1 MNLFENI
8 KLLEDTSIKLSY
20 FISDT
25 VSFNG
30 VNIDTFEKAEYL
42 ISLFPRLK
50 KNIID
55 SYLKNST
62 SFDIPPEDLLDWIEW
77 SNCPCEVISH
87 AMFISKEFF
96 LENVN
101 ILAPYYDI
109 INKMQTD
116 IDTDEIRLYLKSL
129 E

>member
-1 MNLFENI
+1 MNLLENI
-8 KLLEDTSIKLSY
+8 KLLEDVSIELSY
-20 FISDT
+20 FINDT
-25 VSFNG
+25 VNFDW

-101 ILAPYYDI
+101 ILGPYYDI

>member
-8 KLLEDTSIKLSY
+8 KLLENTSIALSY
-20 FISDT
+20 FINDS

-30 VNIDTFEKAEYL
+30 VNIDTFDKAEYL

-50 KNIID
+50 RNIIE

-62 SFDIPPEDLLDWIEW
+62 SFDIPPADLLDWIEW
-77 SNCPCEVISH
+77 SDSPSEVIYH

-96 LENVN
+96 LDNVN

-109 INKMQTD
+109 ISETQTEL
-116 IDTDEIRLYLKSL
+116 DTDEIRLYIKSL